1 MALIQARGLSK
12 TFKGKAAVRGLSF
25 DVVPGSV
32 TGFLGP
38 NGAGKSTTMRLMLGL
53 DNGEGISTYDGVA
66 YRDLKQPLRQVGSVL
81 DAKPFH
87 PTRKAVN
94 HLRMLAAS
102 NAIPQTRVTE
112 VINIVGLGDVANAKP
127 KTFSLGMGQRLGL
140 ATALLGDP
148 GTLILDEPA
157 NGLDPQGVHWLRNM
171 LRTLASQGRSIFVSS
186 HLLSE
191 TALMADHL
199 VVIGRGSLIASGKMS
214 DFISTSH
221 RNAVVVRVDQ
231 TELMIRELRAR
242 QATVVPEPDGQLAIT
257 GMGSDAVGALAHE
270 LGVRVFALSNREA
283 TLEEAFLDATG
294 ASEEFRASMGFGS
307 GPAGPGGAGQSPYGQ
322 PGYGQPPGYGE
333 QPGWQAPGS
342 AQQPGYGSG
351 PSSGQPPGYGQPFQ
365 GSGQQGYGQPSQGSG
380 QQGYGQP
387 PQGYGPPPQGY
398 GQPPPGYGQESQHPP
413 QGYPAPPQPPQPP
426 PPDPH
431 QSDSRQS
438 EQADPADPAD
448 GDRR

>member
-12 TFKGKAAVRGLSF
+12 SFSGKAAVRGLSF

-53 DNGEGISTYDGVA
+53 DNGEGVTTYDGVP
-66 YRDLKQPLRQVGSVL
+66 YRELTRPLRQVGNVL

-102 NAIPQTRVTE
+102 NDIPNTRVTD
-112 VINIVGLGDVANAKP
+112 VINLVGLGDVADAKP

-171 LRTLASQGRSIFVSS
+171 LKTLAGQGRSIFVSS

-191 TALMADHL
+191 MALMADHL

-214 DFISTSH
+214 DFISTSN
-221 RNAVVVRVDQ
+221 RNAVLIRVDNP
-231 TELMIRELRAR
+231 ELMTRELRAR
-242 QATVVPEPDGQLAIT
+242 NATVITEPDGKLAIT
-257 GMGSDAVGALAHE
+257 GMDSDGVGGLAHE
-270 LGVRVFALSNREA
+270 LGVRVFELSNRQA

-294 ASEEFRASMGFGS
+294 ASEEFRASMGFG
-307 GPAGPGGAGQSPYGQ
+307 GGA
-322 PGYGQPPGYGE
+322 PPAFG
-333 QPGWQAPGS
+333 
-342 AQQPGYGSG
+342 G
-351 PSSGQPPGYGQPFQ
+351 PMA
-365 GSGQQGYGQPSQGSG
+365 G

-387 PQGYGPPPQGY
+387 PQQGYGQGQYGQPQQGYGPPPEQGYGPPPPGYGQPPQQGY
-398 GQPPPGYGQESQHPP
+398 GQPPPGYGQP
-413 QGYPAPPQPPQPP
+413 PPQPGPEQPDQGTERDQRP
-426 PPDPH
+426 
-431 QSDSRQS
+431 
-438 EQADPADPAD
+438 ED
-448 GDRR
+448 GDNR

>member
-12 TFKGKAAVRGLSF
+12 TFGKKPAVRELSF

-53 DNGEGISTYDGVA
+53 DNGEGVTTYDGVP

-94 HLRMLAAS
+94 HLRMLAIS
-102 NAIPQTRVTE
+102 NDIPTARVSE
-112 VINIVGLGDVANAKP
+112 VISVVGLGEVANAKP

-140 ATALLGDP
+140 AAALLGDP

-171 LRTLASQGRSIFVSS
+171 LKTLAGQGRSIFVSS

-191 TALMADHL
+191 MALMADHL
-199 VVIGRGSLIASGKMS
+199 VVVGRGSLIASGKMS
-214 DFISTSH
+214 DFISTSS
-221 RNAVVVRVDQ
+221 RNAGVMRVDN
-231 TELMIRELRAR
+231 TDLLTRELRAR
-242 QATVVPEPDGQLAIT
+242 GADVSSEPGGRVVIG
-257 GMGSDAVGALAHE
+257 GMTSDAAGSLAYD
-270 LGVRVFALSNREA
+270 LGIRVFELVNREA

-307 GPAGPGGAGQSPYGQ
+307 QGLDEGA
-322 PGYGQPPGYGE
+322 
-333 QPGWQAPGS
+333 
-342 AQQPGYGSG
+342 
-351 PSSGQPPGYGQPFQ
+351 
-365 GSGQQGYGQPSQGSG
+365 
-380 QQGYGQP
+380 
-387 PQGYGPPPQGY
+387 
-398 GQPPPGYGQESQHPP
+398 
-413 QGYPAPPQPPQPP
+413 
-426 PPDPH
+426 
-431 QSDSRQS
+431 
-438 EQADPADPAD
+438 
-448 GDRR
+448 RR

>member
-12 TFKGKAAVRGLSF
+12 TFGSKAAVRGLSF

-53 DNGEGISTYDGVA
+53 DNGQGVATYDGVP
-66 YRDLKQPLRQVGSVL
+66 YRELKQPLRQVGSVL

-102 NAIPQTRVTE
+102 NDIPRTRVSD
-112 VINIVGLGDVANAKP
+112 VINLVGLGDVANAKP

-171 LRTLASQGRSIFVSS
+171 LKTLAGQGRSIFVSS

-191 TALMADHL
+191 MALMADSL
-199 VVIGRGSLIASGKMS
+199 VVIGRGSMIASGRMS
-214 DFISTSH
+214 DFISTSN
-221 RNAVVVRVDQ
+221 RNAVVIRVDQ
-231 TELMIRELRAR
+231 PDVMTRELRAR
-242 QATVVPEPDGQLAIT
+242 QAAVVPEPDGKLAIT
-257 GMGSDAVGALAHE
+257 GMDSDAVGHLAHE
-270 LGVRVFALSNREA
+270 LGIRVFELSNRQA

-294 ASEEFRASMGFGS
+294 ASEEFRASMGFG
-307 GPAGPGGAGQSPYGQ
+307 GGA
-322 PGYGQPPGYGE
+322 
-333 QPGWQAPGS
+333 APAFG
-342 AQQPGYGSG
+342 G
-351 PSSGQPPGYGQPFQ
+351 PMM
-365 GSGQQGYGQPSQGSG
+365 GQQGYGAPGQAPQQG
-380 QQGYGQP
+380 GYGQP
-387 PQGYGPPPQGY
+387 PQQGGY
-398 GQPPPGYGQESQHPP
+398 GQPPQQGGYGQPP
-413 QGYPAPPQPPQPP
+413 QQGGYGQPPQQGGYGQPPQQGGYGQPPQQGGYGQPPEYGAPP
-426 PPDPH
+426 PPPTETD
-431 QSDSRQS
+431 D
-438 EQADPADPAD
+438 D
-448 GDRR
+448 GDRRNGDPA